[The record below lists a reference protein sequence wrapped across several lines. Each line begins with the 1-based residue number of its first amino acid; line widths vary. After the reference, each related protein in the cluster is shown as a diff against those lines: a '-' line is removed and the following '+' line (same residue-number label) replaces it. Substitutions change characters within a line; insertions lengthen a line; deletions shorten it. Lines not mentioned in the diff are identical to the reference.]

1 MPVTDPRAQQAD
13 RDAAAD
19 LATLR
24 ETAREAG
31 TLALDY
37 LRRGDLE
44 RWEKTPGQPVSEADL
59 AVNTLIARR
68 LGAARPD
75 YGWLSEETVDDLRN
89 RTRPRIWLVD
99 PIDGTRAFLRGD
111 PNWCVGLAVVEDGKA
126 IAGVVYAP
134 ALDLLF
140 EARAGQGAYCNG
152 VPIEASAA
160 GEVSGCRIIASESML
175 EHKGW
180 PEPWPKMEI
189 ARPKPNATLLRL
201 ALVASGAWDA
211 TVVMWRKSDWDIAA
225 GALLVAE
232 AGGCATTH
240 LGETFVYNRTV
251 PAQRSVIASGKA
263 MHPLLL
269 RRTGEIR
276 LPDPNDGPACSA
288 Q

>member
-1 MPVTDPRAQQAD
+1 MPVTDPRGHVAD
-13 RDAAAD
+13 EDAARD

-44 RWEKTPGQPVSEADL
+44 RWDKAPGHPVSEADL

-75 YGWLSEETVDDLRN
+75 YGWLSEETVDDR
-89 RTRPRIWLVD
+89 RHRAQPRIWLVD
-99 PIDGTRAFLRGD
+99 PIDGTRAYLRGD
-111 PNWCVGLAVVEDGKA
+111 PNWCVGLAVIEAGKA
-126 IAGVVYAP
+126 VAGVVYAP

-140 EARAGQGAYCNG
+140 EARNGHGAYCNG
-152 VPIEASAA
+152 TPMRVSGAET
-160 GEVSGCRIIASESML
+160 VSGCRIIASESML
-175 EHKGW
+175 EHKAW
-180 PEPWPKMEI
+180 PEPWPEMQV

-225 GALLVAE
+225 GALLVHE
-232 AGGCATTH
+232 AGGRATTH
-240 LGETFVYNRTV
+240 VGETFVYNRPV

-269 RRTGEIR
+269 RRASGIR
-276 LPDPNDGPACSA
+276 LPDPNEGPARSA
-288 Q
+288 